1 MSLETAYFIAQI
13 IAALAVVASLVFVGL
28 QVRANTREQAINRV
42 HQRAAISAG
51 INGWVATDSHV
62 RAVLAKA
69 YYGLDELTLDEFSTY
84 MALMRQALILLQLS
98 MQQVPGGP
106 LNMRS
111 QSAFPALA
119 RLMSGKGFGQY
130 WAHFSNDYPEPLCE
144 RIDEI
149 RAWASAGGVKA
160 YPGRETAHTAGGV
173 IDDA

>member
-1 MSLETAYFIAQI
+1 MTLEDIYFLAQI
-13 IAALAVVASLVFVGL
+13 FAAVAVVGSLIFVGL

-51 INGWVATDSHV
+51 INGWVATDPHV

-69 YYGLDELTLDEFSTY
+69 YHGLDELTLDEFSTY
-84 MALMRQALILLQLS
+84 MGLMRQMLILLQLS
-98 MQQVPGGP
+98 MQQVPSGP

-119 RLMSGKGFGQY
+119 RVMSGKGFEQF
-130 WAHFSNDYPEPLCE
+130 WAHFRNDYPEPLCE

-149 RAWASAGGVKA
+149 LAWARAGGAKA
-160 YPGRETAHTAGGV
+160 YPGREGAHTSGGT
-173 IDDA
+173 IDAN